1 MPTSAIHP
9 ERPERPKH
17 GPSAAITTCIAAPP
31 RHRRLCRSRHPVA
44 GFTLIELL
52 VVFAIMALLVGL
64 VPLAFERMREGAHY
78 RDTLRA
84 IAAEMRAARQQALSQ
99 RQETRFVLDLSQ
111 RTYAASGRPER
122 SVPEPLQ
129 LRATVAGIESQDQ
142 QVAIRFHADG
152 GSTGGSIEI
161 LRPSGTGARLQVDW
175 LSGRV
180 TQEALLP

>member
-1 MPTSAIHP
+1 MLTSAI
-9 ERPERPKH
+9 RPKH
-17 GPSAAITTCIAAPP
+17 CPSAAITTRIATAPFP
-31 RHRRLCRSRHPVA
+31 RRRLCRSRRSAA

-84 IAAEMRAARQQALSQ
+84 MAAEMRAARQQALSQ

-111 RTYAASGRPER
+111 RTYAANGRTER

-129 LRATVAGIESQDQ
+129 LRATVAGIETQDQ